1 MLRGIRFNDK
11 RFDKT
16 DGNNIFGELTD
27 NTIVICRNYDM
38 MEALA
43 KEIIRTV
50 NGRAEHNDYDCDEED
65 VGKTKY
71 TINFFL
77 QKVIDING
85 QTITLCLEPAMV
97 YKAKSIRDIW
107 FFDRNWP
114 SRHADQIYPMTVF
127 KGAEEVWERSLDA
140 VYNTIVIG
148 RYGGYTGEWI
158 EDERKHRVW

>member
-27 NTIVICRNYDM
+27 NAIVICRNYDM

-50 NGRAEHNDYDCDEED
+50 NGRAEHNDYDCDDED
-65 VGKTKY
+65 VRKAKY

-127 KGAEEVWERSLDA
+127 KGAEEVWERGLDA